1 MPMYVTLANF
11 TDQGI
16 RNYTDTAKRAKA
28 FMEMA
33 EEMGAKVKD
42 IYWTMGSYDLVTI
55 TEAPDDETATAM
67 ALRISSMGN
76 VRTTSMRGFSMEE
89 IDRIIQNTG

>member
-1 MPMYVTLANF
+1 MPMYITLANF

-33 EEMGAKVKD
+33 EDMGAKVKE
-42 IYWTMGSYDLVTI
+42 IFWTMGSYDLVTI

-67 ALRISSMGN
+67 ALKISSLGN

-89 IDRIIQNTG
+89 VEKIVQSAG